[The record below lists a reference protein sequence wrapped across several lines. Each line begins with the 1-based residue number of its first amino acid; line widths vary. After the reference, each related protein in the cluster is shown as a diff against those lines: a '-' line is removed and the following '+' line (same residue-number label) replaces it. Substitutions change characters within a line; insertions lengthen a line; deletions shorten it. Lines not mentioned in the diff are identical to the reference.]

1 MNSDQILIAQLHN
14 SIGMTNSEYEDVD
27 FTNYELGIDITD
39 ITNENEVLRQASLD
53 ALDIAQV

>member
-1 MNSDQILIAQLHN
+1 
-14 SIGMTNSEYEDVD
+14 MTNSEYEDVD